1 MIALSATLS
10 SPPRILLSTL
20 QLRRFWTAQSLGAV
34 GDLHGDLVQTMR
46 VLQVAG
52 LMAAP
57 VLGEP
62 AQWVGGDATL
72 VQMGDILDRGDDEI
86 GILRLL
92 WQLAEGAQE
101 AGGAVYILN
110 GNHETLNV
118 AGDFRCALRASPA
131 VAARS
136 HSLDVHQVAPTVMPC
151 TMSERTTERLPRA
164 TQGPGVPSEPQE
176 STRCILSVYSRPLTH
191 GCVWCLL
198 FLCAGGVGACDEQ
211 IRDTC
216 SVPRVSHRG
225 AWHGRLRQSGGEL
238 HHAGTRAFGALLARS
253 AAGAQAGAEPH
264 GAAGERHGV
273 RTWRPAARAR
283 CAAPNT
289 RFP

>member
-1 MIALSATLS
+1 M
-10 SPPRILLSTL
+10 
-20 QLRRFWTAQSLGAV
+20 GAV

-92 WQLAEGAQE
+92 WQLAEGAEE

-118 AGDFRCALRASPA
+118 AGDFRCVRRASPA

-136 HSLDVHQVAPTVMPC
+136 H
-151 TMSERTTERLPRA
+151 E
-164 TQGPGVPSEPQE
+164 PGVHRIATNHH
-176 STRCILSVYSRPLTH
+176 STHHVRAHQRTDAPCDATRTAPPRRLHRASGILSV
-191 GCVWCLL
+191 
-198 FLCAGGVGACDEQ
+198 
-211 IRDTC
+211 
-216 SVPRVSHRG
+216 
-225 AWHGRLRQSGGEL
+225 
-238 HHAGTRAFGALLARS
+238 
-253 AAGAQAGAEPH
+253 
-264 GAAGERHGV
+264 
-273 RTWRPAARAR
+273 
-283 CAAPNT
+283 
-289 RFP
+289 

>member
-1 MIALSATLS
+1 M
-10 SPPRILLSTL
+10 
-20 QLRRFWTAQSLGAV
+20 GAV

-92 WQLAEGAQE
+92 WQLAEGAEE

-118 AGDFRCALRASPA
+118 AGDFRCAPVAIAA
-131 VAARS
+131 VALSAS
-136 HSLDVHQVAPTVMPC
+136 HSPGVHWIVPTVSPC
-151 TMSERTTERLPRA
+151 TLSERTAERRPCDARHWRFYRA
-164 TQGPGVPSEPQE
+164 SGVHAVHPQPVVPGTDTQVGVV
-176 STRCILSVYSRPLTH
+176 RAF
-191 GCVWCLL
+191 GGGGVWGGV
-198 FLCAGGVGACDEQ
+198 CAGQ

-216 SVPRVSHRG
+216 GVPRVSHCG
-225 AWHGRLRQSGGEL
+225 AWHGRLRQSGCEL
-238 HHAGTRAFGALLARS
+238 HDAGTRAFGAVLARC

-264 GAAGERHGV
+264 GAAGERHCV
-273 RTWRPAARAR
+273 CTWWPAARAR
-283 CAAPNT
+283 CATPKEMI
-289 RFP
+289 P